1 MSVCTSICSNGVGW
15 SRSVQV
21 MVGIGTPAEEQEMFT
36 LSPSLST
43 TTPAPLVIVID
54 NTVVDLTQSG
64 YPASGEINHCNPRA
78 REYTTI
84 RRSL

>member
-1 MSVCTSICSNGVGW
+1 MKCLPVPVKFLKNFHAINTAI
-15 SRSVQV
+15 RE
-21 MVGIGTPAEEQEMFT
+21 I
-36 LSPSLST
+36 
-43 TTPAPLVIVID
+43 ID

-78 REYTTI
+78 REYTNI